1 VFSLAV
7 IIPGRSSGRAM
18 PTPILGLRRPRLV
31 AFPALNK
38 GMSRKI
44 ARGALRTETDRPEI
58 PPTACGRL
66 RPYAARLYR

>member
-1 VFSLAV
+1 VFSRNNPRAEFG
-7 IIPGRSSGRAM
+7 PGV

-44 ARGALRTETDRPEI
+44 ARGALRTETDRPEAI

-66 RPYAARLYR
+66 RPYSARLYR